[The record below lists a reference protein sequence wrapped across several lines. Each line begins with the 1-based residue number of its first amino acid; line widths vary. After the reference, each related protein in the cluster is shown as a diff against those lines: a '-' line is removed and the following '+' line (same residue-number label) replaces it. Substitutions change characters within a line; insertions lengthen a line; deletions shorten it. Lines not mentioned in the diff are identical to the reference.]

1 MDTYNHLASV
11 KETPVVGLGSACP
24 VLKFMITGSVLPS
37 LNTTP
42 LLTPGRLKVSLRV
55 LPPLTNFRIC
65 SLLSEKFTWHI
76 FL

>member
-1 MDTYNHLASV
+1 MGTYNHLASV

-24 VLKFMITGSVLPS
+24 ALKSTLAGSVVPS

-42 LLTPGRLKVSLRV
+42 LLTPGRLKVNLRV
-55 LPPLTNFRIC
+55 FPPLTNFRIC
-65 SLLSEKFTWHI
+65 NLLSDKFTWHI